1 MRVLLLLLVWLLAAG
16 SAVASPTAEF
26 EAPYA
31 IRIMP
36 GGEAV
41 EVSGSFS
48 WAVPQNLTAALASAP
63 RVRTVRLDSPGGY
76 IQPALQVAE
85 IIRARGLDTYV
96 PRMCASACTVVFLAG
111 KDRFLAPDARLGFHQ
126 AHAPG
131 VAPAYFDALL
141 RATYQKAGVPDGF
154 IDHVLR
160 TPPQSIWFP
169 DRPALRALRLT
180 TGPAPAA
187 LVNADDTLARAWWQA
202 MRLAPA
208 TPDATLVTFA
218 GTFSLLLER
227 LQAGDPEACWGFL
240 HNLPTD
246 LQAALKPDVLGAM
259 AVIEAQVRD
268 QAHGASAPP
277 ADRAELTALVRSLH
291 AEGGGAALAALRPNE
306 DHAGFCPAFRLL
318 LGAATGLAEGKRGPA
333 LRSLLAGG

>member
-1 MRVLLLLLVWLLAAG
+1 MRIFLLLVCLLAAG

-26 EAPYA
+26 EARYA

-36 GGEAV
+36 GGEVV

-48 WAVPQNLTAALASAP
+48 WAVPQNLTATLASAP

-76 IQPALQVAE
+76 LRPALQVAE
-85 IIRARGLDTYV
+85 IIRVRGLDTYV

-111 KDRFLAPDARLGFHQ
+111 KDRFLGPDARLGFHQ

-131 VAPAYFDALL
+131 VPPAYFNALL

-169 DRPALRALRLT
+169 DQPVLRALRLT

-187 LVNADDTLARAWWQA
+187 LVNADDTVARAWWQA

-208 TPDATLVTFA
+208 TPDSTLVAFA
-218 GTFSLLLER
+218 GIFSLLLER
-227 LQAGDPEACWGFL
+227 LQANDPEACWGFL
-240 HNLPTD
+240 HDLPTD
-246 LQAALKPDVLGAM
+246 LRTALTPDVLGAM
-259 AVIEAQVRD
+259 AAIEARVRD
-268 QAHGASAPP
+268 GAHSAGAST
-277 ADRAELTALVRSLH
+277 ADRADLTALVGSLR
-291 AEGGGAALAALRPNE
+291 AGGGGTALAALRPNGPMW
-306 DHAGFCPAFRLL
+306 DSARRSACCWPRRAGCRRRNEAPRC
-318 LGAATGLAEGKRGPA
+318 GRC
-333 LRSLLAGG
+333 